1 MMIPHIPA
9 KATETF
15 SLCIQCMQH
24 VQLHPGQLP
33 GLHTLRYHCSKCCTL
48 KPILE
53 TVDSMNVT
61 DLGQR
66 EG

>member
-9 KATETF
+9 KETEAF
-15 SLCIQCMQH
+15 SLCIQFMQY

-33 GLHTLRYHCSKCCTL
+33 GLHALRHHCSRCCTL

-53 TVDSMNVT
+53 TVDLMNVT